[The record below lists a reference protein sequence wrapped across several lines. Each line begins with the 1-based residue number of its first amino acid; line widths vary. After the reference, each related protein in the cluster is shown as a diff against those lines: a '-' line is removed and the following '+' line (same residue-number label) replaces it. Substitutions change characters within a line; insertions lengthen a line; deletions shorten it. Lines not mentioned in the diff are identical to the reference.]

1 MYVKGTK
8 DHCCSHSDYVNAY
21 YYSSVN
27 SLAIYLTIL
36 LNFITTYYATQYLM
50 YAFQL
55 GLYYMVTILIKV
67 VFYAY
72 DSTIYGFFHSV
83 KNQFY
88 GIDAYNL
95 PLYTYS
101 KKVMIFIQGKERN

>member
-1 MYVKGTK
+1 
-8 DHCCSHSDYVNAY
+8 
-21 YYSSVN
+21 
-27 SLAIYLTIL
+27 
-36 LNFITTYYATQYLM
+36 
-50 YAFQL
+50 
-55 GLYYMVTILIKV
+55 MVTISIKV

-95 PLYTYS
+95 PLCTYS